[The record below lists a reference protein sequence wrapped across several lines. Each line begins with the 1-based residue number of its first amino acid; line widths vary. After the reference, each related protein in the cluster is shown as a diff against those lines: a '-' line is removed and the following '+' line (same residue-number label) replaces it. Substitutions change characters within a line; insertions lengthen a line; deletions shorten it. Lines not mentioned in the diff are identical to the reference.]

1 MDENEE
7 EVHVQAFD
15 EDERQRL
22 QNIILDCAEKKK
34 DQFQLLK
41 SRVTDQIAP
50 DYRCH
55 IRAEM
60 YFDLILNRLFKN
72 YYRHQDHLFFDL
84 DLITFN
90 AKTYNGEDNAIYKDA
105 KKLVE
110 HIRMELRKQINVV
123 EKKEEVQQQSSFPF
137 SYQKPIGKL
146 TAPMGNRMSSF
157 SKFLEEEKIPM
168 KEESKN

>member
-7 EVHVQAFD
+7 EVQVQAFD

-60 YFDLILNRLFKN
+60 YFDLILNRLVKN

-123 EKKEEVQQQSSFPF
+123 EKKE
-137 SYQKPIGKL
+137 
-146 TAPMGNRMSSF
+146 
-157 SKFLEEEKIPM
+157 
-168 KEESKN
+168 KELKYHHHPTQPNHPRA